1 MGAVVFKLQIQGL
14 ESVSLELLD
23 FAEHL
28 ADLLAKDYAQRMK
41 EKADARS
48 SVCEVLER
56 EPTGTEYR

>member
-14 ESVSLELLD
+14 ELVSPELLD

-28 ADLLAKDYAQRMK
+28 ADLLAEDCAQRMK
-41 EKADARS
+41 EKADAGS

-56 EPTGTEYR
+56 EPTGTEHR